1 MAERGVGGIEL
12 SECAESPLK
21 SPGGLDSPDSCDLRF
36 WRRKKV
42 FNVRPMEA
50 EPVLAMLR
58 GPKLSEED
66 IPSGILTS
74 RSTFRFPTLM
84 PSIELELN
92 SLAPGIEK
100 REGSD
105 ISRKEV
111 GRTVDER
118 FDRRGGVVEE
128 LGGEESRLSSILPR
142 NKSIEERGLDK
153 RQWEP
158 VPALDGLVRE
168 LRLRTKEDE
177 GMSSVTEDSGRLG
190 CGIVS

>member
-1 MAERGVGGIEL
+1 MFACNHQDTVVGT
-12 SECAESPLK
+12 
-21 SPGGLDSPDSCDLRF
+21 
-36 WRRKKV
+36 
-42 FNVRPMEA
+42 
-50 EPVLAMLR
+50 
-58 GPKLSEED
+58 KL
-66 IPSGILTS
+66 
-74 RSTFRFPTLM
+74 TFRFPTLM